1 LADAVRRLN
10 DATAAS
16 DAAANADKE
25 ALRRTSPLSVLV
37 SKKDQRIYVRQGL
50 APVFDAPAS
59 VRDPGRRSVC
69 TFISRRRWKAMGLRS
84 NGRSCRY
91 RLGLPRN
98 GANVRGKRPWSGNR
112 SGPPAETAR
121 VPFER
126 RRCARAHR
134 DCPGRSRPDR
144 GASVDRRLAHHFRRA
159 AQRRDGRRWHR
170 PHGEGALAGRNAG
183 GCANLC

>member
-1 LADAVRRLN
+1 MQICVASGRDRFFLSRRSDVTGLQGW
-10 DATAAS
+10 TSAS
-16 DAAANADKE
+16 H
-25 ALRRTSPLSVLV
+25 RR
-37 SKKDQRIYVRQGL
+37 
-50 APVFDAPAS
+50 
-59 VRDPGRRSVC
+59 RRSVR

-84 NGRSCRY
+84 NGRSCRS
-91 RLGLPRN
+91 RLGLPKN
-98 GANVRGKRPWSGNR
+98 GANVRGKRPRRGTGR
-112 SGPPAETAR
+112 GTAETAR

-144 GASVDRRLAHHFRRA
+144 GASVDRRLAHHFRPA

-170 PHGEGALAGRNAG
+170 PHGEGALAGRNAS